1 MDEQNPIIRI
11 TNSLRE
17 LNQTYFQTTR
27 KEAEACG
34 ITQIQYLM
42 LRLLKQYPKIGLNE
56 LSELMHTGASTAS
69 GVVDRLVQAGLIER
83 DRLET
88 DRRAV
93 VLKLSPEG
101 ERLVE
106 VTSERVLKRLSPL
119 LSLSEEDIGHL
130 LRIHAQ
136 IVHILQKARED
147 S

>member
-1 MDEQNPIIRI
+1 MEEQNPIVRI
-11 TNSLRE
+11 SNSLRE
-17 LNQTYFQTTR
+17 LNQTFFQTTR
-27 KEAEACG
+27 REAEACG
-34 ITQIQYLM
+34 TTQIQHLV
-42 LRLLKQYPKIGLNE
+42 LRLLKQYPMIGLNE

-69 GVVDRLVQAGLIER
+69 GVVDRLVHAGLIER

-106 VTSERVLKRLSPL
+106 VTSERLLDRLSPL
-119 LSLSEEDIGHL
+119 LSLPEEDVDQL
-130 LRIHAQ
+130 LRIHGQ
-136 IVHILQKARED
+136 IVQILQKAREE